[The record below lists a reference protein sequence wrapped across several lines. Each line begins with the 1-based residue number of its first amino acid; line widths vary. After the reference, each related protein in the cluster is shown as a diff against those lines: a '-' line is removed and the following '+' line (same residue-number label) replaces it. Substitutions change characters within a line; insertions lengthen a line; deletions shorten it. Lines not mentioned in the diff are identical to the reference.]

1 MSFIR
6 ESASNRR
13 VSQDALL
20 TNLTVSDN
28 CVLPCLDD
36 RIKSILSS
44 QVTQISQNISSN
56 PYLVSEVT
64 INRDQLYST
73 APRFTGTSGP
83 PPNTLVFDYPTGV
96 TITTNSQPNPNEGLI
111 TLVPAPGANKLIVP
125 RIIEIVAPHSTLP
138 DPSYAAGLT
147 NAGAAPDLIF
157 QLWNRY
163 PVKTD
168 DTKKISGQ
176 SVIGPQFSDN
186 KPNFQMNDVKMINN
200 LSLASISMKG
210 GVGSTVPGLPLI
222 DNTPAT
228 PETVDKFD
236 FSFRVLLSST
246 QSFPGFEGVTL
257 KVGTYP
263 TGTQVNQVRG
273 FDFSPVNQPLT
284 LYVDQPLTQNKG
296 RDFTIRVHY
305 NIVPSL
311 D

>member
-1 MSFIR
+1 MSQTIR
-6 ESASNRR
+6 ETASNRR

-28 CVLPCLDD
+28 CILPCLDD
-36 RIKSILSS
+36 RINSILSS

-64 INRDQLYST
+64 ITRDELYGT
-73 APRFTGTSGP
+73 APTFTGTFGGG
-83 PPNTLVFDYPTGV
+83 NLVFDYPSTV
-96 TITTNSQPNPNEGLI
+96 TTTNLQPNPNEGLI

-125 RIIEIVAPHSTLP
+125 RIIEIVAPHSTSS

-147 NAGAAPDLIF
+147 NAGAPPDLIF

-168 DTKKISGQ
+168 DSKQISGQ
-176 SVIGPQFSDN
+176 SVIGPQFEDN
-186 KPNFQMNDVKMINN
+186 TPNNINNDVRMINN

-210 GVGSTVPGLPLI
+210 GVGSTAPGLPLI
-222 DNTPAT
+222 DNNPAT
-228 PETVDKFD
+228 PESVDKFD

-257 KVGTYP
+257 KVGSYSLLP
-263 TGTQVNQVRG
+263 TLFG
-273 FDFSPVNQPLT
+273 FDYSPVNQPLT
-284 LYVDQPLTQNKG
+284 LYVDQPLEPLNG

>member
-6 ESASNRR
+6 ETASNRR

-36 RIKSILSS
+36 RINSILSS

-64 INRDQLYST
+64 INRDQLYNT
-73 APRFTGTSGP
+73 APTFTGTFPGG
-83 PPNTLVFDYPTGV
+83 NLVFDYPSTV
-96 TITTNSQPNPNEGLI
+96 TTTNSQPNPNEGLI

-138 DPSYAAGLT
+138 DPSYAEGLGS
-147 NAGAAPDLIF
+147 NAGAPPDLIF

-168 DTKKISGQ
+168 DSNQIGNQ
-176 SVIGPQFSDN
+176 SVIGPQFEDN
-186 KPNFQMNDVKMINN
+186 TPNFIMPDVKMINK

-222 DNTPAT
+222 DNNPAN
-228 PETVDKFD
+228 PESVDKFD

-257 KVGTYP
+257 KVGSYSLLP
-263 TGTQVNQVRG
+263 SLFG
-273 FDFSPVNQPLT
+273 FDYSPVNQPLT
-284 LYVDQPLTQNKG
+284 LYVDQPLEQNNG